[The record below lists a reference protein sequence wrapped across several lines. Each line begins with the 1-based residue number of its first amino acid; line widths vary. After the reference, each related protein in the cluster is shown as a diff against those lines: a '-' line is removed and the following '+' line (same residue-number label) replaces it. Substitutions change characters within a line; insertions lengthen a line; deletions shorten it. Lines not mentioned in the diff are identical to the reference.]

1 MDLFRKVFKPKSVA
15 AITAS
20 LTTMMSQ
27 LTEHKEA
34 KNQEIKKIDDR
45 IATLHVDR
53 TSAAGEIA
61 LAEKVFGNL
70 QKIFK

>member
-20 LTTMMSQ
+20 LQTMMSQ
-27 LTEHKEA
+27 LTEHKET
-34 KNQEIKKIDDR
+34 KTQEISKIDDK
-45 IATLHVDR
+45 IVSLNLDR
-53 TSAAGEIA
+53 GAAASEIE

-70 QKIFK
+70 KKIFN